1 MGEEGK
7 DGGVTGK
14 GGCGDSQLQA
24 HLGIWRPQADP
35 CRVTA
40 TRATVPAPSNTPA
53 TCVPT
58 TTTSHSHTRPCAQLQ
73 SPRWSPMHS
82 LPSTVPHKHCLLS
95 PWLGTTTMSHTQGT
109 DKHIRSH
116 TGCTPGRL
124 ISMAPHAL
132 MAPHNTFTPTH
143 TWAATTA

>member
-1 MGEEGK
+1 MGSQARGAA
-7 DGGVTGK
+7 GTLSCRSTWAYGVLKQTHAG
-14 GGCGDSQLQA
+14 SQPHVQQSL
-24 HLGIWRPQADP
+24 P
-35 CRVTA
+35 
-40 TRATVPAPSNTPA
+40 PSNIPA

-73 SPRWSPMHS
+73 SPQWSPMHS

-95 PWLGTTTMSHTQGT
+95 PWLGKTTMSHTQRA
-109 DKHIRSH
+109 DDHIRSH